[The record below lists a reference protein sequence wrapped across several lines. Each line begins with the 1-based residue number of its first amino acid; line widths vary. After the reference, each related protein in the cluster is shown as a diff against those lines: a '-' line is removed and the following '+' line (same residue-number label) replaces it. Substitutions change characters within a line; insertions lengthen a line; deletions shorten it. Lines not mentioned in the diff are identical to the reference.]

1 MKEKYKHFIPIQA
14 SKPKPSIKQ
23 ILENQNIMQY
33 IQHELC
39 GHNHSSCKTRCIT
52 SPIQGPTLSVSIQPS
67 SKRPFQ
73 SAMIISINSN
83 IYAIL
88 LPKD

>member
-33 IQHELC
+33 IQHENC
-39 GHNHSSCKTRCIT
+39 
-52 SPIQGPTLSVSIQPS
+52 VD
-67 SKRPFQ
+67 
-73 SAMIISINSN
+73 IIIPHANEM
-83 IYAIL
+83 
-88 LPKD
+88 